1 MNGETR
7 PKRHMLCSANSPGA
21 QAVSANIIEG
31 EDIPINCLPLGL
43 SSTSRVF
50 TKIMRPVIAW
60 LRQLSCWIITY
71 IDDNLIMSSTEKQA
85 HCLAVALLEAP
96 GFVINRPKF
105 ILQPCQELQFLG
117 FVINS
122 KKMTIRVPPEKLLK
136 IRWGKRGSESNLN
149 NGKKDSQFGRNSL
162 LNGTGHSTSTTHSFY
177 RALQLQQVKNAAI
190 HGPLGLTR
198 CTDTDIPTLE
208 GGTSVVGG
216 ASSSME
222 LSITLSTQEEPQDS
236 NTSIQDGLGCLL
248 PGRKSRGMWSIE
260 ETEFYINYL
269 ELLAALSSDPNICEA
284 KNQPYGL
291 SPAVQCDSTTAC
303 QTGMELVHGKRDIT
317 HSRSHFGE
325 GEYDSRLGITSVQG

>member
-198 CTDTDIPTLE
+198 CTDTDILTLE

-248 PGRKSRGMWSIE
+248 PGRKSRG
-260 ETEFYINYL
+260 NVV
-269 ELLAALSSDPNICEA
+269 NRG
-284 KNQPYGL
+284 NR
-291 SPAVQCDSTTAC
+291 V
-303 QTGMELVHGKRDIT
+303 
-317 HSRSHFGE
+317 SHKLPGTPGCPF
-325 GEYDSRLGITSVQG
+325 